1 MKNNK
6 KLLVLSLLAC
16 TLLTGCDDVT
26 KVQNGSDAVGK
37 VTASGEELETI
48 LTLQDLYESLKETN
62 GGSVVV
68 DKLLEKIASIEYSDD
83 ALATTRPVED
93 GKFDVRNYRTTA
105 SLQKDIAKKFEDI
118 VDGTSYLDD
127 DGNFDPEAY
136 KEYVS
141 ETLDYEVRDGQ
152 TSEKYIAD
160 SSLRAKL
167 GYNYD
172 EYIEKSIKPD
182 ILENYLYID
191 YITGISKYK
200 GQFSNQYAVKLEVLK
215 IEHDTTKLNGAWN
228 ESLVKDVKAVTSGN
242 GVSAFGTDYS
252 FVTFNSDLQMI
263 VFTTSANELDYS
275 VYTLTDNDVALY
287 VPSHIAMNG
296 KNPVKQLDL
305 SKASD
310 LTTVN
315 GIISRSTKVDDKSWK
330 ITTSA
335 TADSTFYE
343 NIEDVLIARKL
354 WNIDH
359 EVTLAKNYDYKTT
372 YYEAMTETEKS
383 EAQGFASTYSNSN
396 SKPLKEV
403 AKQKKITA
411 QQTKYY
417 SKPDYYTKST
427 YTSVLP
433 STLSSLRGT
442 SAKDLISHLQ
452 SFGASSNANDNQFL
466 LPSNDSYKDPV
477 YLDTSSNNY
486 YICEVSDWYGY
497 YQYVNLLDSS
507 KPSKQISNYQIEAY
521 QKGSYTTWKLNDEG
535 TRFVEDTAST
545 VVYSSHPEA
554 FESIIE
560 LVQISANAILT
571 DAMKKEAIVSLF
583 EKYSLE
589 INDQDIYDYI
599 SNQYPDYFE
608 DEE

>member
-83 ALATTRPVED
+83 ALATTRPAED

-315 GIISRSTKVDDKSWK
+315 GIIAHSTKVDDKSWK

-343 NIEDVLIARKL
+343 KIEDVLIARKL

-452 SFGASSNANDNQFL
+452 SFGATSDKKDNQFL